1 MRETLIIFIVAV
13 IALRLTYELIKGIQ
27 NSKISRQYPRLNM
40 GDRVIYR
47 EVDESGI
54 RKTPAEVVWQNGPLV
69 MIKPEDG
76 DKIVVDRT
84 DLKIKTEK
92 N

>member
-1 MRETLIIFIVAV
+1 MKTLIILFVAT

-27 NSKISRQYPRLNM
+27 NRKTSRQYPGLNM
-40 GDRVIYR
+40 GDKVIYR

-69 MIKPEDG
+69 MIKTSDG
-76 DKIVVDRT
+76 YRIVVDRT
-84 DLKIKTEK
+84 DLKIDEK
-92 N
+92 